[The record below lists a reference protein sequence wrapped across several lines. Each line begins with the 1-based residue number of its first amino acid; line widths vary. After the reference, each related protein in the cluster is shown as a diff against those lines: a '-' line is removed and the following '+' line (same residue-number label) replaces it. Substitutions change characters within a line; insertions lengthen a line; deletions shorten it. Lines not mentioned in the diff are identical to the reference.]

1 MPEIHSALSTWDETS
16 VTVRGRDLTTEIMGE
31 LDFGA
36 TFLLLVT
43 GELPDAGEA
52 RLANAMLDSLM
63 VHGMTAHAAAARLT
77 YRSDPSLQGAVA
89 SGLLGVGSNFVGSMT
104 ECAEVLQA
112 VNAAESPPAAVQE
125 TVDTYRD
132 AGDPFPGIGHRF
144 HDPVDPRAERVLEI
158 AADAGVSGPHV
169 DHLRAI
175 QDGFEDRLDF
185 DLPINITGAIA
196 AACSDMGL
204 SPSAARGFAIV
215 SRAGGLVAEV
225 LEEEDT
231 PVAGEIV
238 AAIEEHYQYTG
249 PSASQ

>member
-1 MPEIHSALSTWDETS
+1 MPQIDSQLSTWDETS
-16 VTVRGRDLTTEIMGE
+16 VTVRGRDLTGEVMGE

-36 TFLLLVT
+36 TLLLLLT
-43 GELPDAGEA
+43 GEEPDDGEA

-112 VNAAESPPAAVQE
+112 VEATGTPEAAGEE
-125 TVDTYRD
+125 TVDTYRV

-144 HDPVDPRAERVLEI
+144 HDPVDPRAERLLEL
-158 AADAGVSGPHV
+158 ADEAGVRGAHAG
-169 DHLRAI
+169 HLRTI
-175 QDGFEDRLDF
+175 QAEFEDRLDLA
-185 DLPINITGAIA
+185 LPVNVTGAIA
-196 AACSDMGL
+196 AVCSDMSL
-204 SPSAARGFAIV
+204 APSAARGFAVV

-225 LEEEDT
+225 LEEERS

-238 AAIEEHYQYTG
+238 AAIEEHYRYTG
-249 PSASQ
+249 PPADQ